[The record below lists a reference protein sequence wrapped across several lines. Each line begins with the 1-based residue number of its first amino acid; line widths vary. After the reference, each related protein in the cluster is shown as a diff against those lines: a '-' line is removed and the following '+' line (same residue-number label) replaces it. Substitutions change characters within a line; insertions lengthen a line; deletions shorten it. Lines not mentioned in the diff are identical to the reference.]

1 MQGARYGPLC
11 KERVCICVYVSMC
24 NVCWYVHKILHV
36 ETKCNIN
43 SMVFI
48 VTIHCHKLHA
58 ETLSIL
64 CHKLHNATHY
74 YTLSQMH
81 KCAHSH
87 SHHHLTVHIHTHKYL
102 CTNTMH
108 PCLRIN
114 HRRYERESFTWFVPF
129 FKGIEE
135 DTEMS
140 LAYPILK
147 VYT

>member
-1 MQGARYGPLC
+1 MYT
-11 KERVCICVYVSMC
+11 I
-24 NVCWYVHKILHV
+24 
-36 ETKCNIN
+36 ETKYNIN
-43 SMVFI
+43 SM

-64 CHKLHNATHY
+64 CPKLHSAAHY

-87 SHHHLTVHIHTHKYL
+87 IITSPYIYTQKYL

-108 PCLRIN
+108 PCLCIN
-114 HRRYERESFTWFVPF
+114 HRWYASESFTCFVPF

-140 LAYPILK
+140 LAYPIVK
-147 VYT
+147 VHICTCAMCYIMSA